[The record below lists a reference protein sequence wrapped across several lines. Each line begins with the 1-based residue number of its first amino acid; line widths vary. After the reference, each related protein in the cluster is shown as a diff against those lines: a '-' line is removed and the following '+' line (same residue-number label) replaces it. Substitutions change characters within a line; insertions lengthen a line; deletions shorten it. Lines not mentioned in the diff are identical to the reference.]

1 MSSPLVAIQPGGTK
15 PPFFCVHP
23 IGGNVLCYLD
33 LARHLGKDQPFY
45 GLQASGIDGEGEPK
59 SRMEDMASYYI
70 EAIREIQPQGP
81 YLLGGW
87 SFGGVVA
94 FEMAQ
99 QLHSSGEQVA
109 LLALIDSSA
118 PQRNSHLMEV
128 DTAATLA
135 WFAKDLG
142 SYFGKELAVSVSTLQ
157 SLAPDEQLSYVLERA
172 RAANVVLPD
181 AGVVEIRRLLEV
193 VLANRQAERSYT
205 PVVYPNQITVFR
217 AEESFGLENSDST
230 MGWNQLTDGGVK
242 VHTIS
247 GDHYTIVK
255 ESHVRVLAERFK
267 VCLKHKLK
275 GEWSKYKSR

>member
-1 MSSPLVAIQPGGTK
+1 
-15 PPFFCVHP
+15 
-23 IGGNVLCYLD
+23 
-33 LARHLGKDQPFY
+33 
-45 GLQASGIDGEGEPK
+45 
-59 SRMEDMASYYI
+59 
-70 EAIREIQPQGP
+70 
-81 YLLGGW
+81 
-87 SFGGVVA
+87 
-94 FEMAQ
+94 MAQ

-142 SYFGKELAVSVSTLQ
+142 SYFGKELAVSVSALQ

-172 RAANVVLPD
+172 RAAKVVLPD
-181 AGVVEIRRLLEV
+181 AGVVEIGRLLEV

-217 AEESFGLENSDST
+217 AEEWFGLENSDPT
-230 MGWNQLTDGGVK
+230 MGWNQLTEGGVK
-242 VHTIS
+242 IHAIS

-255 ESHVRVLAERFK
+255 EPHVRVLAERLRNSIEQAHSDRPFTSWDSQGASDK
-267 VCLKHKLK
+267 RIVQSVVGHSYSIRSHLKIVAV
-275 GEWSKYKSR
+275 KSDLPKAAALEMSPPDTACDSPSPN

>member
-1 MSSPLVAIQPGGTK
+1 VKDDFFNLGGDSLSAVRLMLEIEQHFGQKLSLATLFPSSTIEHLASILRQATGSRLSSPLVAIQPSGAK

-33 LARHLGKDQPFY
+33 LARHLGEDQPFY

-59 SRMEDMASYYI
+59 SRIEGMAGYYI

-118 PQRNSHLMEV
+118 RHHNSQAMEV

-135 WFAKDLG
+135 WFAKIWAVILG
-142 SYFGKELAVSVSTLQ
+142 RSLLYRLALS
-157 SLAPDEQLSYVLERA
+157 SLL
-172 RAANVVLPD
+172 
-181 AGVVEIRRLLEV
+181 RRMS
-193 VLANRQAERSYT
+193 N
-205 PVVYPNQITVFR
+205 
-217 AEESFGLENSDST
+217 
-230 MGWNQLTDGGVK
+230 
-242 VHTIS
+242 
-247 GDHYTIVK
+247 
-255 ESHVRVLAERFK
+255 
-267 VCLKHKLK
+267 
-275 GEWSKYKSR
+275 